1 MAPPA
6 AGGLWIGVLGHLEL
20 RRDGVPVPIG
30 ARLQRAALTVLTVE
44 AGRLVPADRLAD
56 LLWNGAPPPKVAAS
70 VHTTIALLRRTLEP
84 GRAPRSSGSVLLSA
98 PPGYRLAREAVEI
111 DADVFERLLAATGRL
126 AGRDDARAVALLD
139 DAPALWRGPALAEFA
154 DEPFARAAVDRWE
167 GLRLGAVEQRAAALL
182 GLGDTGRAIAD
193 LQEHLTR
200 SPLREQARAT
210 LARALYLAGRA
221 ADALA
226 VLTEGR
232 RLLRDELGLDPG
244 PALREVEE
252 QILRHDPGLR
262 PARTPPSPA
271 ASRPAPEPPPLR
283 PPPPLRGR
291 EAECALLADVLA
303 GAAAGSGAVVL
314 VTGDAG
320 MGKSALLRWLTAAA
334 AAAGG
339 AAHTGTCR
347 DGVAGPPYW
356 PVLQVLRAAVPALDA
371 AGRDGVARALGPLRA
386 VVPGL
391 GDPPPGAGIDPAMV
405 LVHLTDALGG
415 VLGAAGRPAVLALD
429 DLQAADP
436 ATLRLVAGL
445 AADVAAGSPAV
456 LALALRSGEDGGP
469 ALVDALAALGRLP
482 RLVRLD
488 LEPLPAD
495 AVADLVR
502 AAAPAGLDDDG
513 VRAAVTRAGGNP
525 FFALELARAAPA
537 PGGAAPPGRGR
548 AVGEVPAAVHDVLRQ
563 RVLRLPSPGPELL
576 TAAAVAGSPLPVED
590 LAAVTGVPVGT
601 ALDALEAAVAARLA
615 VDGGEGT
622 FAPAHALL
630 GEVLRAQLSS
640 ARAARLHRAVGERL
654 AARAGDDD
662 EQASRVAA
670 HLLAARALD
679 GGAAAVPWLERA
691 TDHAVRV
698 SALDQLRELGG
709 QLLAAAA
716 ALPAGPDRRRREL
729 RALSRTAYADAWAAG
744 YDSPTIREYGRL
756 AAAWEVPD
764 PPLPG
769 DVELLWVA
777 TLFQCQVGRLDD
789 ADRTVARMA
798 ALAGR
803 LDDATAGYLTEDIT
817 AVVRWMQARP
827 AEALEHLDR
836 AAAHAD
842 SGRVDLSRSLA
853 FSPPTRLAVVRALC
867 LWLLGR
873 RDDARAQADAA
884 LAVAEEAGLGAAGF
898 ARRWALV
905 LGLVDGDRD
914 RVRSLVALPLREPAW
929 ERYRYPSAVV
939 AFAEG
944 WLLAGRD
951 PRAGLAAMRA
961 AHAALAEQGLA
972 AGRSVFLGLLAATAL
987 AAGEPAVAAATCEA
1001 GLAVAERGERYWV
1014 PELTR
1019 LLAAARAAGAGA
1031 DVSGHQEAAQSGRPR
1046 SAP

>member
-1 MAPPA
+1 M
-6 AGGLWIGVLGHLEL
+6 LGHLEL

-44 AGRLVPADRLAD
+44 AGRLVPVDRLAD

-70 VHTTIALLRRTLEP
+70 VHTTIALLRRTLDP

-98 PPGYRLAREAVEI
+98 PPGYRLAREAVQI
-111 DADVFERLLAATGRL
+111 DADVFERLLVEAGSV

-139 DAPALWRGPALAEFA
+139 DALALWRGPALAEFA

-182 GLGDTGRAIAD
+182 GLGETGRAVAD

-226 VLTEGR
+226 VLAEGR

-262 PARTPPSPA
+262 PAPAPTSPA
-271 ASRPAPEPPPLR
+271 ASRPAPAPRPDR
-283 PPPPLRGR
+283 PPPSLRGR
-291 EAECALLADVLA
+291 EAECTLLADVLA

-320 MGKSALLRWLTAAA
+320 MGKSALLQWLTAAA
-334 AAAGG
+334 VAAGG
-339 AAHTGTCR
+339 GAHTGTCR

-356 PVLQVLRAAVPALDA
+356 PVLQALRAAVPVLDA
-371 AGRDGVARALGPLRA
+371 AAREEVARALGPLRA

-391 GDPPPGAGIDPAMV
+391 GDPPPGAGVDPAMV
-405 LVHLTDALGG
+405 LVHLTDALGA

-445 AADVAAGSPAV
+445 AADVAAAPAV

-502 AAAPAGLDDDG
+502 AAAPAGLGDDG
-513 VRAAVTRAGGNP
+513 VRETVTRAGGNP

-537 PGGAAPPGRGR
+537 PGGAAPTGRGR
-548 AVGEVPAAVHDVLRQ
+548 AVGGVPAAVHDVLRQ
-563 RVLRLPSPGPELL
+563 RVLRLPPPGPELL

-590 LAAVTGVPVGT
+590 LAAVAGVPVGT

-622 FAPAHALL
+622 FAPGHALL

-670 HLLAARALD
+670 HLLAARVLD

-709 QLLAAAA
+709 PLLAAAA

-769 DVELLWVA
+769 DVELLWAA

-798 ALAGR
+798 GLAGR
-803 LDDATAGYLTEDIT
+803 LDDPTAGYLTEDIT

-827 AEALEHLDR
+827 AEALEHVDR
-836 AAAHAD
+836 AAAHVD
-842 SGRVDLSRSLA
+842 GGRVDLSRSLA

-873 RDDARAQADAA
+873 RDDARAQADTA
-884 LAVAEEAGLGAAGF
+884 LAVAQEAGLGAAGF

-905 LGLVDGDRD
+905 LGLVDGDPD

-987 AAGEPAVAAATCEA
+987 AAGDPAAAAATCEA

-1019 LLAAARAAGAGA
+1019 LLAAARAAGTG
-1031 DVSGHQEAAQSGRPR
+1031 VSGHQDAAQSGPPP